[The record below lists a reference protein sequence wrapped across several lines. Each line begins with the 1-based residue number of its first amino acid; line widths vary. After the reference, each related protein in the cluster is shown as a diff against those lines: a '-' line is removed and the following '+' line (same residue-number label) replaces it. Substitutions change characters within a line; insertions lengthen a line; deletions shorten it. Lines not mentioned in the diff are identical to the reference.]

1 MRARDYRYAALKA
14 LRGKWSIAVL
24 AGLIAAALG
33 AVNGGTGISF
43 SFDESEMKTI
53 LFEKFE
59 GMEAALPIVAPILIG
74 VAVFTIVYCIA
85 MMIIGSVVSVGY
97 AEFNLDL
104 VDGFTPSIGT
114 LFSRFGQFKTAFIA
128 NLLVFL
134 RVLGGMFLFIIP
146 GIIAAYRYAMVPF
159 VLAENP
165 GIGAADALEKSREI
179 MWQNKWK
186 LFCLDF
192 SFIGWNILCAL
203 SLGIASLWIVP
214 YRQAAYAAFYREATR
229 EVEYM

>member
-1 MRARDYRYAALKA
+1 MRARDFRYAALKA
-14 LRGKWSIAVL
+14 LRGKWGIAVL
-24 AGLIAAALG
+24 AGLIASALG
-33 AVNGGTGISF
+33 AINGGISF
-43 SFDESEMKTI
+43 NFSLDESDMNKI
-53 LFEKFE
+53 FVEKFE
-59 GMEAALPIVAPILIG
+59 GIEEALPIVAPILIG
-74 VAVFTIVYCIA
+74 IAVFTIVYCVII
-85 MMIIGSVVSVGY
+85 MIIGSVVSVGY

-114 LFSRFGQFKTAFIA
+114 LFSRFRQFKTAFIA

-134 RVLGGMFLFIIP
+134 RVFGGMLLFVIP

-165 GIGAADALEKSREI
+165 GIGAVDALEKSREI

-192 SFIGWNILCAL
+192 SFIGWNILCTL
-203 SLGIASLWIVP
+203 TLGIASLWIVP